1 MYMLYFFMN
10 VLGFFHQVL
19 SFVVN
24 HRSYGYFLSDVG
36 EPPEQTEIQDTR
48 RGMFTYLYDHV
59 FKRRLFSLKCYV

>member
-10 VLGFFHQVL
+10 VLFFHQVL

-36 EPPEQTEIQDTR
+36 EPPEQTAIQDTR
-48 RGMFTYLYDHV
+48 LLILP
-59 FKRRLFSLKCYV
+59 RLWTQSV